1 MVEHDA
7 AAAEV
12 FARHSGLGD
21 AQLGQRRIAPA
32 LDLVPQVEHRLAVA
46 HQVKDLF
53 HNDSRF
59 LFACAGRLC
68 APAQNAGR
76 AEIDDRRAGLAC
88 AFILIPAAGAVK
100 PGRGASQRRPPWPL
114 YLQEFRFPDKDAEWR
129 FFTAQRMTCYDSFY
143 PFQVLSD
150 RGLGRLEFAPVTILY
165 GGNGCGK
172 TTALN
177 VMAEALGLARDAAF
191 NRTAFFPDYLRLCD
205 DGGAAPPEG
214 SRIITSDDVFAW
226 ILDLRALNDGI
237 DRRREEVFARVCR
250 RPLRPFPGSTRWRIT
265 SG

>member
-1 MVEHDA
+1 MA
-7 AAAEV
+7 
-12 FARHSGLGD
+12 
-21 AQLGQRRIAPA
+21 
-32 LDLVPQVEHRLAVA
+32 
-46 HQVKDLF
+46 
-53 HNDSRF
+53 
-59 LFACAGRLC
+59 
-68 APAQNAGR
+68 
-76 AEIDDRRAGLAC
+76 
-88 AFILIPAAGAVK
+88 
-100 PGRGASQRRPPWPL
+100 L

-205 DGGAAPPEG
+205 DGGAAPPLDRAG
-214 SRIITSDDVFAW
+214 KRPGLPAVFC
-226 ILDLRALNDGI
+226 RP
-237 DRRREEVFARVCR
+237 RRRV
-250 RPLRPFPGSTRWRIT
+250 
-265 SG
+265 